1 MSETIGQKLRLARQ
15 GRKLSLEQAANETH
29 IRLHYLEAL
38 ERGDLNQIPSKAQA
52 RGFLRAYAGYLGI
65 SPDSLLTAL
74 DDVENI
80 PLEVEAEI
88 IEVQAEEEREPSGN
102 SVVIFKELGEKLTQQ
117 REMLGFS
124 LEEVER
130 NIHIR
135 LHYLEAIEAGNL
147 DGLPSPVQ
155 GRGMLQNYAA
165 FLGLDVEPVLLQFA
179 DGLQAQLAE
188 KQAARPVSTDTR
200 PNRRRINIPLQRYF
214 SGDWIIGALLI
225 AAVAAFII
233 WGAIRISSFQSTPTP
248 VDTVPSIAEALQMTP
263 EVLLSEIPAVTDTP
277 LPEPIETDL
286 SPGIGENPTEQNPE
300 EAIPETPVP
309 TISDAPVQ
317 VYVSVLQR
325 AWMRVTVDGDIEFE
339 GRVIPGSAY
348 PFSGEFQIELL
359 TGNGAA
365 LQVFFN
371 ETDLGVMGV
380 YGEVVYRVFTPEGVL
395 LPTPTITPTPTN
407 TAMGSPTPQ
416 STESLSSP

>member
-1 MSETIGQKLRLARQ
+1 MSETIGQKLRQARQ
-15 GRKLSLEQAANETH
+15 GRNLSLEQAANETY

-38 ERGDLNQIPSKAQA
+38 ERGDFNQLPSKAQA
-52 RGFLRAYAGYLGI
+52 RGFLRAYASYLGI
-65 SPDSLLTAL
+65 TPDSLLTVL
-74 DDVENI
+74 DDVGDIPPEVEVENI
-80 PLEVEAEI
+80 EAQVEEV
-88 IEVQAEEEREPSGN
+88 REPPEN
-102 SVVIFKELGEKLTQQ
+102 SVLIFKELGEKLIQQ

-179 DGLQAQLAE
+179 DGLQAQLTE
-188 KQAARPVSTDTR
+188 KQATRPVSSETR
-200 PNRRRINIPLQRYF
+200 SSRRRINLSMRRYF
-214 SGDWIIGALLI
+214 SGDWILGAFLMVAL
-225 AAVAAFII
+225 AAFII

-248 VDTVPSIAEALQMTP
+248 VETVPSIAEALQNTP
-263 EVLLSEIPAVTDTP
+263 EVLLSEIPAVSDTQ
-277 LPEPIETDL
+277 LPAPIETDL
-286 SPGIGENPTEQNPE
+286 SPGIVENPTEQSPE
-300 EAIPETPVP
+300 EAAPETPIP

-317 VYVSVLQR
+317 ISVSVLQR

-339 GRVIPGSAY
+339 GRVVPGSVYA
-348 PFSGEFQIELL
+348 FSGEFQIELL

-371 ETDLGVMGV
+371 ETDLGVLGV

-395 LPTPTITPTPTN
+395 LPTPTITPVPTN
-407 TAMGSPTPQ
+407 TPLASPTPQ
-416 STESLSSP
+416 SLETLPPP

>member
-1 MSETIGQKLRLARQ
+1 MSETIGQKLRQARQ
-15 GRKLSLEQAANETH
+15 GRNLSLEQAANETY

-38 ERGDLNQIPSKAQA
+38 ERGDFNQLPSKAQA
-52 RGFLRAYAGYLGI
+52 RGFLRAYASYLGI
-65 SPDSLLTAL
+65 TPDSLLTVL
-74 DDVENI
+74 DDVGDIPPEVEVENI
-80 PLEVEAEI
+80 EAQVEEV
-88 IEVQAEEEREPSGN
+88 REPPEN
-102 SVVIFKELGEKLTQQ
+102 SVLIFKELGEKLIQQ

-155 GRGMLQNYAA
+155 GRGMLQNYVA
-165 FLGLDVEPVLLQFA
+165 FLGLDVDPVLLQFA

-188 KQAARPVSTDTR
+188 KQASRPVSPETR
-200 PNRRRINIPLQRYF
+200 PSRRRINLPMRRYF
-214 SGDWIIGALLI
+214 SGDWILGAFLM
-225 AAVAAFII
+225 AALAAFII

-248 VDTVPSIAEALQMTP
+248 VETVPSIAEALQMTP
-263 EVLLSEIPAVTDTP
+263 EVLLSEIPAVSDTL
-277 LPEPIETDL
+277 LPEPFETDL
-286 SPGIGENPTEQNPE
+286 SPGIVENPNEQLPE
-300 EAIPETPVP
+300 EATPETPIP

-317 VYVSVLQR
+317 IYVSVLQR

-348 PFSGEFQIELL
+348 PFSGEFQIELR

-371 ETDLGVMGV
+371 ETDLGVLGV
-380 YGEVVYRVFTPEGVL
+380 YGEVVYRVFTLEGIL
-395 LPTPTITPTPTN
+395 LPTPTITPAPTN
-407 TAMGSPTPQ
+407 TPISSPTPE
-416 STESLSSP
+416 STGTQLSP

>member
-65 SPDSLLTAL
+65 SPDSLLTEL
-74 DDVENI
+74 DAVEVI
-80 PLEVEAEI
+80 PPEVEVEI

-102 SVVIFKELGEKLTQQ
+102 SVVIFKELGEKLTRQ

-165 FLGLDVEPVLLQFA
+165 FWV
-179 DGLQAQLAE
+179 
-188 KQAARPVSTDTR
+188 
-200 PNRRRINIPLQRYF
+200 
-214 SGDWIIGALLI
+214 
-225 AAVAAFII
+225 
-233 WGAIRISSFQSTPTP
+233 
-248 VDTVPSIAEALQMTP
+248 
-263 EVLLSEIPAVTDTP
+263 
-277 LPEPIETDL
+277 
-286 SPGIGENPTEQNPE
+286 
-300 EAIPETPVP
+300 
-309 TISDAPVQ
+309 
-317 VYVSVLQR
+317 
-325 AWMRVTVDGDIEFE
+325 WM
-339 GRVIPGSAY
+339 
-348 PFSGEFQIELL
+348 
-359 TGNGAA
+359 
-365 LQVFFN
+365 
-371 ETDLGVMGV
+371 
-380 YGEVVYRVFTPEGVL
+380 
-395 LPTPTITPTPTN
+395 
-407 TAMGSPTPQ
+407 
-416 STESLSSP
+416 

>member
-65 SPDSLLTAL
+65 SPDSLLTEL
-74 DDVENI
+74 DAVEVI
-80 PLEVEAEI
+80 PPEVEVEI
-88 IEVQAEEEREPSGN
+88 IEVQAEDEREPSGN
-102 SVVIFKELGEKLTQQ
+102 SVVIFKELGEKLTRQ

-214 SGDWIIGALLI
+214 SGDWILGAFLMVAL
-225 AAVAAFII
+225 AAFII

-263 EVLLSEIPAVTDTP
+263 EVLSSEIPAVTDTP

-300 EAIPETPVP
+300 EATPETPVP

-416 STESLSSP
+416 STESLPSP

>member
-1 MSETIGQKLRLARQ
+1 MRLARQ

-65 SPDSLLTAL
+65 SPDSLLTEL
-74 DDVENI
+74 DAVEVI
-80 PLEVEAEI
+80 PPEVEVEI
-88 IEVQAEEEREPSGN
+88 IEVQAEDEREPSGN
-102 SVVIFKELGEKLTQQ
+102 SVVIFKELGEKLTRQ

-188 KQAARPVSTDTR
+188 KQAARPVSTDTK

-371 ETDLGVMGV
+371 ETDLGVLGV

-416 STESLSSP
+416 ATESLPSP

>member
-65 SPDSLLTAL
+65 SPDSLLTEL
-74 DDVENI
+74 DAVEVI
-80 PLEVEAEI
+80 PPEVEVEI
-88 IEVQAEEEREPSGN
+88 IEVQAEDEREPSGN
-102 SVVIFKELGEKLTQQ
+102 SVVIFKELGEKLTRQ

-188 KQAARPVSTDTR
+188 KQAARPVSTDTK

-225 AAVAAFII
+225 AAVTAFII

-407 TAMGSPTPQ
+407 TPMGSPTPQ